1 MDLILANSAQHA
13 RPRISPAVATLS
25 LLIALNLLNYIDR
38 YILPGEVSLIK
49 SEFHSTDQQMGALT
63 TALFIFY
70 MIAAPLSGW
79 LGDRLNKK
87 QLFVCGALLSVLAIL
102 ALHGSWMLFFLFG
115 AVAIVLIV
123 VYIWRKPADARI
135 PERTSRKALIT
146 VGAIL
151 WSLEIGRAHV

>member
-1 MDLILANSAQHA
+1 MIPSLNGHPPAQCGIRVKARLNARRIPLATTSQPA

-38 YILPGEVSLIK
+38 YILPGELSLIQ
-49 SEFHSTDQQMGALT
+49 SEFHSTDHQMGALT

-87 QLFVCGALLSVLAIL
+87 QLFVCGALLCVLAIL
-102 ALHGSWMLFFLFG
+102 ALHGSWMLFFLLG
-115 AVAIVLIV
+115 ALAVVLLIV
-123 VYIWRKPADARI
+123 YIMAPAR
-135 PERTSRKALIT
+135 
-146 VGAIL
+146 
-151 WSLEIGRAHV
+151 GRAAS